1 MTNTST
7 LLEALRRAVDG
18 QHTPAAEV
26 RVALAQLADPGIA
39 RKAGRLLAGLQP
51 ADGGLVPVRVAVLA
65 TCTVGPLEP
74 LLRTSLIGVGTLPA
88 ISVGDYGNFEL
99 SLGSAAFAADGDPDV
114 LACLM
119 EESYFLPGDWSG
131 GDVEAVTE
139 HLQARMHEFRD
150 LIASV
155 SRRSAATLVL
165 HTLPLPAEVRETFLS
180 WRARAALARAWHQ
193 LNADLLALAEEH
205 RQVQVV
211 DLVGMLADQPF
222 PARDA
227 RLHRYAD
234 LPYTDGALHV
244 LARQVARIVQ
254 AKSGLSRK
262 VLALDLD
269 NTLWGGVLGEVG
281 APGVELGGLYPG
293 SCYLNLQRSARR
305 LREQGVILVLASKND
320 AAIVDEALL
329 NHPEMLLRSEAFSV
343 TAVNWSP
350 KAGNLRQAAQTL
362 NLATGS
368 FVFMDDSDFERGQVA
383 DELPEIAIVAANGD
397 PAHLVNSLLAPG
409 WFDVLDLT
417 ETDRDRPALYRTR
430 ALRSDFEGGFG
441 SSEDY
446 LHALDIELR
455 VEPVTAFGVARVAQ
469 LAARTNQFNLTNIR
483 FDEARTAA
491 MSADPQYLIASLAVS
506 DRFGDEGVVGALWVH
521 RDSSTW
527 RVLNMVLSCRVLGR
541 GIELAALDWLAQ
553 QADEAGAT
561 ALQGSFVPSAKN
573 GSAAGFWERAGF
585 RPGAQDGVFTLE
597 LGDGWDPAPSWIA
610 QPERKRARI

>member
-1 MTNTST
+1 MTNSTT
-7 LLEALRRAVDG
+7 LLEAIRCAVRDG
-18 QHTPAAEV
+18 YTPATDV
-26 RVALAQLADPGIA
+26 RVALAQLSDPGMA
-39 RKAGRLLAGLQP
+39 RKLGRLLGDLQP
-51 ADGGLVPVRVAVLA
+51 QDGGLAPVRIGVLA
-65 TCTVGPLEP
+65 TCTVGPFEP
-74 LLRTSLIGVGTLPA
+74 LLRTSLVGVGALPA
-88 ISVGDYGNFEL
+88 ISVGDYGAFEL
-99 SLGSAAFAADGDPDV
+99 SLGSGAFAAEGDPDV
-114 LACLM
+114 VACLM

-131 GDVEAVTE
+131 GDVEAVTSS
-139 HLQARMHEFRD
+139 LQDRLQEFRA
-150 LIASV
+150 LIGLV
-155 SRRSAATLVL
+155 TRRTSAMLVL
-165 HTLPLPAEVRETFLS
+165 HTLPLPAEVRETFVS
-180 WRARAALARAWHQ
+180 WRARAAVARAWHQ

-205 RQVQVV
+205 RQVLVV
-211 DLVGMLADQPF
+211 DLVSLLADQPF

-254 AKSGLSRK
+254 AKLGLSRK

-269 NTLWGGVLGEVG
+269 NTLWGGVVAEVG

-329 NHPEMLLRSEAFSV
+329 NHPEMMLRSDAFSV

-350 KAGNLRQAAQTL
+350 KADNLRQAAESL
-362 NLATGS
+362 SLSTGA

-383 DELPEIAIVAANGD
+383 SELPDVAIVAANGD

-417 ETDRDRPALYRTR
+417 ETDRERPALYRTR

-446 LHALDIELR
+446 LHALNIELR

-469 LAARTNQFNLTNIR
+469 LAARTNQFNLTGIR
-483 FDEARTAA
+483 FDEA
-491 MSADPQYLIASLAVS
+491 
-506 DRFGDEGVVGALWVH
+506 
-521 RDSSTW
+521 
-527 RVLNMVLSCRVLGR
+527 
-541 GIELAALDWLAQ
+541 
-553 QADEAGAT
+553 
-561 ALQGSFVPSAKN
+561 
-573 GSAAGFWERAGF
+573 
-585 RPGAQDGVFTLE
+585 
-597 LGDGWDPAPSWIA
+597 
-610 QPERKRARI
+610 

>member
-1 MTNTST
+1 MTNPST
-7 LLEALRRAVDG
+7 LLEAVRCAVDERR
-18 QHTPAAEV
+18 TPATEV
-26 RVALAQLADPGIA
+26 LLALVQLSDPGIA
-39 RKAGRLLAGLQP
+39 RKVGRLLGGLQP
-51 ADGGLVPVRVAVLA
+51 QDGGLVPVRIAVLA

-74 LLRTSLIGVGTLPA
+74 LLRTSLVGAGTLPA
-88 ISVGDYGNFEL
+88 ISVGDYGHFEL
-99 SLGSAAFAADGDPDV
+99 SLGSGAFAAEGDPDV
-114 LACLM
+114 VACLM

-131 GDVEAVTE
+131 GDVEAVTA
-139 HLQARMHEFRD
+139 HLQERMQEFRA
-150 LIASV
+150 LVGSV

-165 HTLPLPAEVRETFLS
+165 HTVPLPAEVRETFLS

-193 LNADLLALAEEH
+193 LNADLLALGEEH
-205 RQVQVV
+205 RQVLVI
-211 DLVGMLADQPF
+211 DLVSMLADQPF

-269 NTLWGGVLGEVG
+269 NTLWGGVLAEVG

-305 LREQGVILVLASKND
+305 LREQGVILVLVSKND
-320 AAIVDEALL
+320 AVIVDEALG
-329 NHPEMLLRSEAFSV
+329 NHPEMLLRSDAFSV

-350 KAGNLRQAAQTL
+350 KADNLRQAAEAL
-362 NLATGS
+362 SLSTGS

-383 DELPEIAIVAANGD
+383 GELPDVAIVAANGD

-417 ETDRDRPALYRTR
+417 DTDRDRPALYRTR

-446 LHALDIELR
+446 LHALNIELSI
-455 VEPVTAFGVARVAQ
+455 EPVTEFGVARVAQ
-469 LAARTNQFNLTNIR
+469 LAARTNQFNLTGLR

-491 MSADPQYLIASLAVS
+491 MSTDPQYLIAALTVS

-521 RDSSTW
+521 RSERIW

-541 GIELAALDWLAQ
+541 GIELAAIDWLAL
-553 QADEAGAT
+553 QASEAGAS
-561 ALQGSFVPSAKN
+561 ALQGSFVASAKN

-585 RPGAQDGVFTLE
+585 RPAAEDGVFTLE
-597 LGDGWDPAPSWIA
+597 LGGGWDPAPSWIA
-610 QPERKRARI
+610 QPDRKRACI

>member
-1 MTNTST
+1 MTNSST
-7 LLEALRRAVDG
+7 LLEAVRSAVDERR
-18 QHTPAAEV
+18 TPATDV
-26 RVALAQLADPGIA
+26 RVSLAQLPDPSLA
-39 RKAGRLLAGLQP
+39 RKVGRLLGGLQP
-51 ADGGLVPVRVAVLA
+51 EDAGLAPVTLALLA
-65 TCTVGPLEP
+65 TCTVGPFEP
-74 LLRTSLIGVGTLPA
+74 LLRTSLVGAGTLPA
-88 ISVGDYGNFEL
+88 ISVGDYGRFEL
-99 SLGSAAFAADGDPDV
+99 SLASGSFAIDGDPDV
-114 LACLM
+114 LTCLM
-119 EESYFLPGDWSG
+119 EESFFLPADWSG
-131 GDVEAVTE
+131 GDIEAVTA
-139 HLQARMHEFRD
+139 HIQARVEEFRA
-150 LIASV
+150 LIGSV
-155 SRRSAATLVL
+155 SQRSSATLVL
-165 HTLPLPAEVRETFLS
+165 HTVPLPAEVRETFLS
-180 WRARAALARAWHQ
+180 WRARAALARVWHQ

-205 RQVQVV
+205 RQVLVI
-211 DLVGMLADQPF
+211 DLVSLLADQPF

-254 AKSGLSRK
+254 AKLGLSRK

-269 NTLWGGVLGEVG
+269 NTLWGGVVADLG

-320 AAIVDEALL
+320 AAIVDDALL

-350 KAGNLRQAAQTL
+350 KADNLRQAAESL
-362 NLATGS
+362 NLSTSS

-383 DELPEIAIVAANGD
+383 SELPDVAIVAADGD

-446 LHALDIELR
+446 LHALNIELC
-455 VEPVTAFGVARVAQ
+455 VEPVTEFGVARVAQ
-469 LAARTNQFNLTNIR
+469 LAARTNQFNLTGIR

-491 MSADPQYLIASLAVS
+491 MSADPRHLIASLSVS
-506 DRFGDEGVVGALWVH
+506 DRFGDEGVVGAMWVQCGEQ
-521 RDSSTW
+521 TW

-541 GIELAALDWLAQ
+541 GIELAAMDWLAC
-553 QADEAGAT
+553 QASTAGART
-561 ALQGSFVPSAKN
+561 LQGSFVASSKN
-573 GSAAGFWERAGF
+573 GPAAGFWERAGF
-585 RPGAQDGVFTLE
+585 RPAAEEGEFTLD
-597 LGDGWDPAPSWIA
+597 LVAGWDPAPSWIA
-610 QPERKRARI
+610 QPNRKRATL